1 MRRSRWPD
9 VVLVVGVLALL
20 AGGVWALWADDVKDL
35 LGIEHDG
42 GRPAATSTR
51 NAPPV

>member
-20 AGGVWALWADDVKDL
+20 AGGVWALWADDVKDW
-35 LGIEHDG
+35 LGIEEPAAEP
-42 GRPAATSTR
+42 GRPASTGAT
-51 NAPPV
+51 

>member
-20 AGGVWALWADDVKDL
+20 AGGVWALWADDVKDW
-35 LGIEHDG
+35 LGIEDG
-42 GRPAATSTR
+42 GDRPAAAAT
-51 NAPPV
+51 PG